1 MFLRRV
7 VVSKKEF
14 HLPIISV
21 GNLTVGGS
29 GKSPFLIEVVSRY
42 KDVYVISRG
51 YARQSRGLVEVSYKG
66 EIFVDV
72 FQSGDE
78 PMLIAKS
85 LPNAS
90 VIVNEDRVV
99 AIELAKKRGAKII
112 FLDDGFNR
120 VNIKKFDILLFPQ
133 NIRNFMPFPA
143 GPFREFIF
151 TKVFADL
158 NLIENRDFKRVVDIA
173 NIKDKMLLVT
183 AISNPYRLEPFLPSD
198 NIVEK
203 IYLKDH
209 AYFDEKSLKEK
220 MLLTG
225 ANSLLVTQKD
235 EVKMENFK
243 LELSVM
249 RLKLEIK
256 KEVIKRI
263 DEYIDSYKE

>member
-1 MFLRRV
+1 
-7 VVSKKEF
+7 VS
-14 HLPIISV
+14 
-21 GNLTVGGS
+21 
-29 GKSPFLIEVVSRY
+29 
-42 KDVYVISRG
+42 
-51 YARQSRGLVEVSYKG
+51 
-66 EIFVDV
+66 
-72 FQSGDE
+72 
-78 PMLIAKS
+78 
-85 LPNAS
+85 
-90 VIVNEDRVV
+90 EDRVV
-99 AIELAKKRGAKII
+99 AIELAKKRGAKVI

-120 VNIKKFDILLFPQ
+120 ANIKKFEILLFPQ
-133 NIRNFMPFPA
+133 KIKNYMPFPA

>member
-1 MFLRRV
+1 
-7 VVSKKEF
+7 
-14 HLPIISV
+14 
-21 GNLTVGGS
+21 
-29 GKSPFLIEVVSRY
+29 
-42 KDVYVISRG
+42 
-51 YARQSRGLVEVSYKG
+51 
-66 EIFVDV
+66 
-72 FQSGDE
+72 
-78 PMLIAKS
+78 
-85 LPNAS
+85 
-90 VIVNEDRVV
+90 
-99 AIELAKKRGAKII
+99 
-112 FLDDGFNR
+112 
-120 VNIKKFDILLFPQ
+120 
-133 NIRNFMPFPA
+133 
-143 GPFREFIF
+143 
-151 TKVFADL
+151 
-158 NLIENRDFKRVVDIA
+158 VDIA